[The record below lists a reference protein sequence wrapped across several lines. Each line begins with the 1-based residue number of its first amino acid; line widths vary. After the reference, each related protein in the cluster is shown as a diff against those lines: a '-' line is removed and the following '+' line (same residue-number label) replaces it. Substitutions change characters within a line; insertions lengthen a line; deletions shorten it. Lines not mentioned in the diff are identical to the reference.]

1 MNFKQHTE
9 GLSPS
14 MDPFDRPMETL
25 ELIVLQLETVEI
37 VKKDDLE
44 NAALCLLNSELR
56 GVPCWPL
63 VKRQFEQC
71 CKIVFS
77 KKTSESFKEVAFR
90 AAVLSA
96 RFDEKEE
103 YCNSLSVAVWHL
115 AIIVLDDENAPR
127 NSGAAPVVLFGQDC
141 A

>member
-1 MNFKQHTE
+1 M
-9 GLSPS
+9 
-14 MDPFDRPMETL
+14 
-25 ELIVLQLETVEI
+25 
-37 VKKDDLE
+37 
-44 NAALCLLNSELR
+44 
-56 GVPCWPL
+56 
-63 VKRQFEQC
+63 KRQFEQC

-103 YCNSLSVAVWHL
+103 YYNSLSVAVWHL